1 MELKEVEE
9 LSLGEQ
15 LAICFKEKTGKN
27 VEFFYKTERTK
38 LIWYLRK
45 YCGDNIQLATE
56 IADESFV
63 KAFEKIFEYDNT
75 KSKFNTWLY
84 TVARNVMLRS
94 KEKGINNTETIDDD
108 IDGEN
113 KMKLPVSDLEY
124 EIIENQ
130 TLTEKINI
138 VRSGIDALPEKYALI
153 LTMREIDGLPY
164 QDIAEALDL
173 NVNTV
178 KSRIFVGKKMLIDI
192 IKPQLR
198 EYAYE

>member
-9 LSLGEQ
+9 VSLGEQ
-15 LAICFKEKTGKN
+15 LAICFKEKTGKS

-56 IADESFV
+56 IADEAFV

-94 KEKGINNTETIDDD
+94 KEKGINNTESLDEDF
-108 IDGEN
+108 DGEN

-124 EIIENQ
+124 EIIESQ

-138 VRSGIDALPEKYALI
+138 VRAGIDALPEKYALI
-153 LTMREIDGLPY
+153 LTMREIDGLSY
-164 QDIAEALDL
+164 KDISEALDM
-173 NVNTV
+173 NDNTV
-178 KSRIFVGKKMLIDI
+178 KSRIFVGKKMLLDI
-192 IKPQLR
+192 IKPQLK
-198 EYAYE
+198 EYACN

>member
-15 LAICFKEKTGKN
+15 LAICFKEKTGKS

-124 EIIENQ
+124 EIIESQ

-138 VRSGIDALPEKYALI
+138 VRAGIDALPEKYALI
-153 LTMREIDGLPY
+153 LTMREIDGLSY
-164 QDIAEALDL
+164 KDITEALDL
-173 NVNTV
+173 NENTV
-178 KSRIFVGKKMLIDI
+178 KSRIFVGKKMLLDI

-198 EYAYE
+198 EYAN